1 MFKLC
6 LNQKKKQMASASVVL
21 FTSKTL
27 KNGEH
32 PIMVR
37 IIKDRKTKY
46 ISVGHSCSPELWD
59 FKKEAPKRKHPL
71 FTELSILIEAKRA
84 EANKILLLIE
94 NENISFT
101 SQDVKSKL
109 IKQTSKLSVFDFL
122 DLIIAELKESGKIG
136 NSRVYY
142 DLRRVMKLYMGDKKL
157 EFTDIKK
164 SFLQKFEQYLK
175 SEGLNP
181 NTMSVYFRTLRATI
195 NKAIYQEILGKGE
208 NPFSE
213 YSISHLKNET
223 EKRAITKEDVRK
235 IETISTKPN
244 TQQSLAQDFFMF
256 SYYSSGTNFKDVAL
270 LKWNNL
276 RFVQDGIIMDYVRS
290 KTGKKMTIPLPP
302 KAVDIVNKYKSQTFG
317 NENYI
322 FPFLDKNIHIKPMT
336 IANRLK
342 KTQRMVNS
350 KLKELCMLAGL
361 DDSINLTTYVARHSF
376 ATALKRSNVST
387 SIISEM
393 MGHKSE
399 AITQVYLDSFDDSV
413 KYEAS
418 LNL

>member
-1 MFKLC
+1 
-6 LNQKKKQMASASVVL
+6 MASASVIL
-21 FTSKTL
+21 FKSKTL

-37 IIKDRKTKY
+37 IIKDRKTQY

-71 FTELSILIEAKRA
+71 FTELSVLIEFKKA
-84 EANKILLLIE
+84 EANKTLLKIE
-94 NENISFT
+94 NENISFS

-109 IKQTSKLSVFDFL
+109 VKQVKKTSIFDFL
-122 DLIIAELKESGKIG
+122 DEIIEDLKAAGKIG

-142 DLRRVMKLYMGDKKL
+142 DLKRILKLYMGDKKL
-157 EFTDIKK
+157 AFTDIKK
-164 SFLQKFEQYLK
+164 SYLTKFEQHLK

-181 NTMSVYFRTLRATI
+181 NTMGVYFRTLRATI
-195 NKAIYQEILGKGE
+195 NKAIESEIIGKDE
-208 NPFSE
+208 NPFAE

-223 EKRAITKEDVRK
+223 EKRAISKEDIRK
-235 IETISTKPN
+235 LENIETLFNS
-244 TQQSLAQDFFMF
+244 QLSLAQDFFMF
-256 SYYSSGTNFKDVAL
+256 SYYSSGTNFKDLAL
-270 LKWNNL
+270 LKWKNL
-276 RFVQDGIIMDYVRS
+276 KIIQEDIIMEYVRS
-290 KTGKKMTIPLPP
+290 KTGKKMTIKLPP
-302 KAVDIVNKYKSQTFG
+302 KAVDIINKYKSLTYG
-317 NENYI
+317 TENYI
-322 FPFLDKNIHIKPMT
+322 FPFLDKNTHIKPMT

-342 KTQRMVNS
+342 KTQRMVNL
-350 KLKELCMLAGL
+350 KLKELCVLAGIDASL
-361 DDSINLTTYVARHSF
+361 NISTYVARHSF
-376 ATALKRSNVST
+376 ATALKKSNVT
-387 SIISEM
+387 TAIISEM

>member
-1 MFKLC
+1 
-6 LNQKKKQMASASVVL
+6 MASTNIVL

-32 PIMVR
+32 PIMIR

-46 ISVGHSCSPELWD
+46 ISIGHSCSKELWD
-59 FKKEAPKRKHPL
+59 NKKELPKRKHPL
-71 FTELSILIEAKRA
+71 YAELCVLIDSKKV
-84 EANKILLLIE
+84 EANKALLKVE
-94 NENISFT
+94 NENKSFS
-101 SQDVKSKL
+101 SQDIKTKLVK
-109 IKQTSKLSVFDFL
+109 QVNKLSVFDFL
-122 DLIIAELKESGKIG
+122 DQIISDLKANGKIG

-142 DLRRVMKLYMGDKKL
+142 DLKRVLKKYMGEKKL
-157 EFTDIKK
+157 QFTDIKK
-164 SFLQKFEQYLK
+164 SFLTKLELHLK

-195 NKAIYQEILGKGE
+195 NKAVEAEIFHKE
-208 NPFSE
+208 DNPFEE

-223 EKRAITKEDVRK
+223 EKRAISKDDVRK
-235 IETISTKPN
+235 IEEIDTIFNSPI
-244 TQQSLAQDFFMF
+244 SLAQDFFMF

-270 LKWNNL
+270 LKWKNL
-276 RFVQDGIIMDYVRS
+276 RVGTNGLIMDYVRS
-290 KTGKKMTIPLPP
+290 KTGKKMTITLPP
-302 KAVDIVNKYKSQTFG
+302 KAVEIVEKYKILTYG

-322 FPFLDKNIHIKPMT
+322 FPFLDKNVHVKPMT

-350 KLKELCMLAGL
+350 KLKDLCKMAGL
-361 DDSINLTTYVARHSF
+361 DENINITTYVARHSF
-376 ATALKRSNVST
+376 ATALKKSNVST
-387 SIISEM
+387 AIISEM